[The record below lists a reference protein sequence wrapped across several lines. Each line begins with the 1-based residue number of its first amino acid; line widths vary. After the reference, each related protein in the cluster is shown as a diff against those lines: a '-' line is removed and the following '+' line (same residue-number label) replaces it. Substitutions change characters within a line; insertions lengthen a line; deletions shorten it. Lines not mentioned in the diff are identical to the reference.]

1 MHRYYV
7 TKLNKDGI
15 MEYPPR
21 PIPDTVGHYGEN
33 GIVFEGICG
42 RFYGFVEYEKELPAF
57 DVTNF
62 ALVPGPSPSYY
73 PIDEEAARRAHEMM
87 SFRDYQKGSKTWQYR
102 VRVDE
107 ASMIA
112 DRQKKRIDPMY
123 HEKVDR
129 LLASFSRRLA
139 ENLNAESR
147 IGTMCP
153 SVLISGGSNFPVRK
167 KQRQNEASER
177 NMKEYQEIMG
187 LISRICSVGTG
198 GISSDEPQAIEK
210 LKLKLEK
217 LEKHQEL
224 MKAANAAIRMKDRGK
239 GDAKLKELGYAPD
252 EITEL
257 RAPDF
262 CGRVGYPA
270 YELSNNLANIKRI
283 RERIA
288 SLEKL
293 KEAPPEGWTFD
304 GGQVVVNTEENRVQL
319 TYLFLTK
326 NPRRYCDLA
335 NAGKLPAEPNFW
347 YGTTVTG
354 KGAPAFAE
362 SVHFNTFLSIEPLLE
377 DIDPGLGS
385 FGGVR
390 WIIVGAM
397 TGPGSRDHQPRRGW
411 VEKIVEA
418 AALTGAKV
426 FMKDS
431 LKDVWGPEL
440 IREHP
445 EGMVWPEG

>member
-33 GIVFEGICG
+33 GIAFEGICG

-224 MKAANAAIRMKDRGK
+224 MKAANAAIRMKDRDPSILVHYCADCPIGK
-239 GDAKLKELGYAPD
+239 
-252 EITEL
+252 
-257 RAPDF
+257 R
-262 CGRVGYPA
+262 
-270 YELSNNLANIKRI
+270 
-283 RERIA
+283 
-288 SLEKL
+288 
-293 KEAPPEGWTFD
+293 
-304 GGQVVVNTEENRVQL
+304 
-319 TYLFLTK
+319 
-326 NPRRYCDLA
+326 
-335 NAGKLPAEPNFW
+335 
-347 YGTTVTG
+347 TG
-354 KGAPAFAE
+354 KAVTDRPLPFATLRVSRMLDE
-362 SVHFNTFLSIEPLLE
+362 AQQIADRLE
-377 DIDPGLGS
+377 DIAFDGQIDAGEKADFENALAFLRELDQTINDMLLLGMRA
-385 FGGVR
+385 GM
-390 WIIVGAM
+390 A
-397 TGPGSRDHQPRRGW
+397 
-411 VEKIVEA
+411 EA
-418 AALTGAKV
+418 ATPAGN
-426 FMKDS
+426 
-431 LKDVWGPEL
+431 G
-440 IREHP
+440 
-445 EGMVWPEG
+445 

>member
-33 GIVFEGICG
+33 GIAFEGICG

-87 SFRDYQKGSKTWQYR
+87 SFRDYQKGSKTRQYR

-319 TYLFLTK
+319 IYDEKPDADTRAKLKENGFRWAPSQKAWQRQL
-326 NPRRYCDLA
+326 NS
-335 NAGKLPAEPNFW
+335 AGMYAARE
-347 YGTTVTG
+347 V
-354 KGAPAFAE
+354 AP
-362 SVHFNTFLSIEPLLE
+362 P
-377 DIDPGLGS
+377 
-385 FGGVR
+385 
-390 WIIVGAM
+390 
-397 TGPGSRDHQPRRGW
+397 
-411 VEKIVEA
+411 VE
-418 AALTGAKV
+418 G
-426 FMKDS
+426 
-431 LKDVWGPEL
+431 
-440 IREHP
+440 
-445 EGMVWPEG
+445 

>member
-1 MHRYYV
+1 MTVYRYYT
-7 TKLNKDGI
+7 TKLNQYGI
-15 MEYPPR
+15 MEYPPL
-21 PIPDTVGHYGEN
+21 PIPDTVGHYGKN
-33 GIVFEGICG
+33 GIAFEGICG
-42 RFYGFVEYEKELPAF
+42 HFYGFVEYEKELPASDVANF
-57 DVTNF
+57 D
-62 ALVPGPSPSYY
+62 LVPGPSPSYY
-73 PIDEEAARRAHEMM
+73 PIDEETARRAHEMM
-87 SFRDYQKGSKTWQYR
+87 SFRDYQKGSKTRQYR

-319 TYLFLTK
+319 IYDEKPDADTRAKLKENGFRWAPSQKAWQRQL
-326 NPRRYCDLA
+326 NS
-335 NAGKLPAEPNFW
+335 AGMYAARE
-347 YGTTVTG
+347 V
-354 KGAPAFAE
+354 AP
-362 SVHFNTFLSIEPLLE
+362 P
-377 DIDPGLGS
+377 
-385 FGGVR
+385 
-390 WIIVGAM
+390 
-397 TGPGSRDHQPRRGW
+397 
-411 VEKIVEA
+411 VE
-418 AALTGAKV
+418 G
-426 FMKDS
+426 
-431 LKDVWGPEL
+431 
-440 IREHP
+440 
-445 EGMVWPEG
+445 

>member
-1 MHRYYV
+1 MYRYYT
-7 TKLNKDGI
+7 TKLNQYGI
-15 MEYPPR
+15 MEYPPL
-21 PIPDTVGHYGEN
+21 PIPDTVGHYGQN
-33 GIVFEGICG
+33 GIAFEGICG
-42 RFYGFVEYEKELPAF
+42 HFYGFVEYEKELPASDVANF
-57 DVTNF
+57 D
-62 ALVPGPSPSYY
+62 LVPGPSPSYY
-73 PIDEEAARRAHEMM
+73 PIDEETARRAHEMM

-224 MKAANAAIRMKDRGK
+224 MKAANAAIRMKDLGK
-239 GDAKLKELGYAPD
+239 GDAKLKELGYARTTPYPKGFAPTFYTYTLSYPEKRFIPSRVFVSSMGD
-252 EITEL
+252 LFGEWVPEAWIQEVFEACK
-257 RAPDF
+257 RAP
-262 CGRVGYPA
+262 
-270 YELSNNLANIKRI
+270 
-283 RERIA
+283 
-288 SLEKL
+288 
-293 KEAPPEGWTFD
+293 
-304 GGQVVVNTEENRVQL
+304 QH

-326 NPRRYCDLA
+326 NPKRYCDLA

-362 SVHFNTFLSIEPLLE
+362 SIHFNTFLSIEPLLE

-397 TGPGSRDHQPRRGW
+397 TGPGSREHQPRREW
-411 VEKIVEA
+411 LEKIVEA

-431 LKDVWGPEL
+431 LKGVWGPEL